1 MPEYCIYKVEKSINT
16 EGLKKGD
23 IVAIWVTKISDAI
36 KHKELKYFVP
46 NLSRSMDISNNY
58 KSGIVIDNDN
68 LFEVSVAK
76 VLRVNKPKYNV
87 FGDNAL
93 EVTVC
98 FPSSKAKVKKTYTRV
113 YYKNQGFWIIKPVKV
128 ENISPSEKMTLIK
141 SMINH
146 Y

>member
-1 MPEYCIYKVEKSINT
+1 MPEYCIYKVEKNINA

-23 IVAIWVTKISDAI
+23 IVGIWVTKISDAI
-36 KHKELKYFVP
+36 ECKDIKYFVP

-58 KSGIVIDNDN
+58 RSGIVIDNDN

-76 VLRVNKPKYNV
+76 VLRVNKPKYSM

-98 FPSSKAKVKKTYTRV
+98 FPSSKAKVKKTYTRI
-113 YYKNQGFWIIKPVKV
+113 YYKNQKFWIIKPVKV
-128 ENISPSEKMTLIK
+128 DNISPSEKMTLIR
-141 SMINH
+141 SMIN
-146 Y
+146 YY

>member
-36 KHKELKYFVP
+36 KRKELKYFVP

-58 KSGIVIDNDN
+58 KSGIVIDNNN

-87 FGDNAL
+87 FGDNVL